1 MLNYPLPDFRI
12 LDLILFINDFFSP
25 EPPDE
30 VTVSFCFAWVSAC
43 ASSKALL
50 TSFISFHCL
59 LAANPMVM
67 MSCPVLLSISS
78 NLSLLTLEYSQN
90 YPEIID
96 KLSLLNLN
104 VVGVT
109 RLKFWPLPG
118 WGLGA
123 GGLPFFEN
131 KMTLKC
137 GMCLEYLI
145 FFNTRHSTAAFKSGA
160 TAQLVP
166 RKILSYIC
174 TYLLIL

>member
-1 MLNYPLPDFRI
+1 MRLLSPSASLGCPPAPSLADRGSDFRI

-30 VTVSFCFAWVSAC
+30 VTVSFYFAWVSAC

-90 YPEIID
+90 YP
-96 KLSLLNLN
+96 
-104 VVGVT
+104 
-109 RLKFWPLPG
+109 
-118 WGLGA
+118 
-123 GGLPFFEN
+123 
-131 KMTLKC
+131 
-137 GMCLEYLI
+137 
-145 FFNTRHSTAAFKSGA
+145 
-160 TAQLVP
+160 LVEVNQA
-166 RKILSYIC
+166 IS
-174 TYLLIL
+174 